1 VKARAFKYVR
11 VSSAD
16 EALQAFHGA
25 KDACYLSGGQSLVP
39 SLSLRLQAPD
49 LLIDISRIDAFKGIQ
64 VRDDR
69 LRIGALTRH
78 VDVLK
83 SAEIARFAPL
93 LKQAAAHVAH
103 PAIRNKGTIGGSI
116 AQADPAAEFPAM
128 MLALDA
134 EIEVIGTLGS
144 RRIKADQFFH
154 GLYETALRPGEIL
167 SAVHLPLFGPAHRCA
182 FDELARRLGDFAI
195 VGAGVQAIFDG
206 EIVQSARIAFF
217 SVGPTPMRAK
227 NAEAAIAGRLLNTE
241 SISAAQAAL
250 SQDLDPSDD
259 FQTTSGTRL
268 HLARVLLSRVLGRL
282 KGPTDTG
289 AETHR

>member
-1 VKARAFKYVR
+1 MKARAFKYVR

-16 EALQAFHGA
+16 EALQAFHGV

-154 GLYETALRPGEIL
+154 GLYETALQPGEIL
-167 SAVHLPLFGPAHRCA
+167 SAIHLPLFGPAHRCA

-206 EIVQSARIAFF
+206 EIAQSARIAFF

-227 NAEAAIAGRLLNTE
+227 NAEAAIAGRLLNTK

-259 FQTTSGTRL
+259 FQTTSATRL
-268 HLARVLLSRVLGRL
+268 HLARVLLGRVLGRL

>member
-1 VKARAFKYVR
+1 VKARAFNYIR
-11 VSSAD
+11 VSSTD

-39 SLSLRLQAPD
+39 SLTLRLQAPD
-49 LLIDISRIDAFKGIQ
+49 LLIDISRIDALKGVQ

-78 VDVLK
+78 VDVLR

-116 AQADPAAEFPAM
+116 AHADPAAEFPAM

-134 EIEVIGTLGS
+134 EIEMIGKLGS
-144 RRIKADQFFH
+144 RRIKADQFFR
-154 GLYETALRPGEIL
+154 GLYETALQPGEIL
-167 SAVHLPLFGPAHRCA
+167 TAIHLPLFGPAHRCA
-182 FDELARRLGDFAI
+182 FDELARRHGDFAI
-195 VGAGVQAIFDG
+195 VGAGVQAVFDG
-206 EIVQSARIAFF
+206 EIAQSARIAFF
-217 SVGPTPMRAK
+217 SVGPTPMRAR
-227 NAEAAIAGRLLNTE
+227 NAEAAIAGRLLDTD
-241 SISAAQAAL
+241 SISAAQTAL

-259 FQTTSGTRL
+259 IQTTPATRM
-268 HLARVLLSRVLGRL
+268 HLARVLLGRVLGRL

-289 AETHR
+289 AETQR